1 MPLQLPIKHLDPS
14 YKIKILDYT
23 YTSEPSINSALP
35 LQFSKLKLIFFL
47 IGCIISSGFLWLL
60 SKWSAKKKSI
70 MLYNVCDVED
80 ATAFLIEEEDI
91 VGGSTI
97 VERGDMFDI
106 RRKVLA
112 IRFIYHERTFL
123 YHEEKEVFLP
133 VRY

>member
-1 MPLQLPIKHLDPS
+1 MPFQLPIKHLDPS

-35 LQFSKLKLIFFL
+35 LQFSKIKLIFFL
-47 IGCIISSGFLWLL
+47 LGCIISSGFLWLL

-70 MLYNVCDVED
+70 MLYNVCDVEE
-80 ATAFLIEEEDI
+80 ATAFLVEEEDV

-106 RRKVLA
+106 RRKTMA
-112 IRFIYHERTFL
+112 IKFIYHERTFL
-123 YHEEKEVFLP
+123 YH
-133 VRY
+133 